1 MKTKLQLQK
10 TGDVKTPTRGTAGSA
25 GIDFYLPNDFQ
36 TVLLRPHEDILI
48 SSYIKCKIPTG
59 YALLAVN
66 KSGVA
71 TKLKLQVGAC
81 LVDEDYT
88 GVIHLHVF
96 NYSNENVVLNPGDK
110 LIQFILI
117 EANYI
122 DIEVVDNI
130 NFNET
135 ERGSG
140 GFGSTNNKDLSEFE
154 MALLDQPKTS
164 SETTV
169 QKQETE
175 KKPTLKTFNKT
186 CTVVK
191 IDHEKESIKAKG
203 TYKRTY
209 FRDVDT
215 NDIYILDVSYMCPQ
229 FKDLD
234 MGDTITGVEVF
245 KNNKTNKLHI
255 DGKSKIVRLGK
266 WGVVKELLYGDK
278 IQTGIIF

>member
-10 TGDVKTPTRGTAGSA
+10 TGDVKTPTRGTSGSA
-25 GIDFYLPNDFQ
+25 GIDFYIPNDFQ
-36 TVLLRPHEDILI
+36 TALLRPQEDILI
-48 SSYIKCKIPTG
+48 SSHIKCKIPTG

-96 NYSNENVVLNPGDK
+96 NYSNQNVILNPGDK
-110 LIQFILI
+110 LVQFILI

-164 SETTV
+164 SETS
-169 QKQETE
+169 QPKPQAK

-186 CTVVK
+186 CTVVRV
-191 IDHEKESIKAKG
+191 DPEKESIKAKG

-229 FKDLD
+229 FKGLD

-245 KNNKTNKLHI
+245 KNAKTNKLHI
-255 DGKSKIVRLGK
+255 DGKSRIVRLGK
-266 WGVVKELLYGDK
+266 WGVVKELLYSDK